1 MEQEKQMSP
10 VTQALI
16 PPFGGNILSSQMHSF
31 AEAFNSRILNGAGD
45 SHWRIPYYIFSAY
58 FRKPRI
64 DDGSFYTPE
73 SEFFDFYQF
82 VSPESNDTWPPADPQ
97 TPEGANLQSN
107 FLNRF
112 IFGMTFSK
120 KDPQDGAWIYE
131 REDVRVQKS
140 QEFFLNNDAVSF
152 RGKTFFGFTSL
163 GTDNGTGAEYTAF
176 GLANEIHH
184 PGYISGNSINPS
196 GKSYGGFYG
205 SNALIINKN
214 GCGTEGFKDY
224 PLSLSSLVPIHQYI
238 KPGAVKQYKV
248 CDGGT
253 SSTFKGNYSKISS
266 SNHNNF
272 FVFNYRRNE
281 LDSVEILAKN
291 KWHLTQNQSSIFLG
305 REQKNH
311 IYRLLYNF
319 ITYAKGFDFDW
330 FFSNQYSF
338 APEIGSFIGI
348 NSTYSDAAP
357 QLYNRANL
365 LNTEIKI
372 NQARLELRNIK
383 LSKRRY
389 SFGTFS
395 QAGSLVTIT
404 FTGSEVEGSHSY
416 QVNDWIDVYLTYSGA
431 KVSFPNNNYNRFKI
445 VQVIQNTIQINISGA
460 SSAVSGN
467 YIGGAQIRTFLYVT
481 NGIESKTIDNG
492 AYINI
497 LTPNKPNSNDPYQQ
511 ISGEE
516 DVKTYL
522 KRNDYLQDD
531 ANLSTYLYQR
541 RSVVNGSLMSNQ
553 LAQNEDPNDY
563 GQLVTVPLGFTLQ
576 IFEVLS
582 TNIKKCTILIH
593 FTKIRFAPIN
603 LKFEE
608 YDKKE
613 VVFSQTGEKLSLAI
627 SPNLFL
633 KTDENYICLVR
644 FEIKD
649 IVYFNDDINGGLL
662 VSPIFLFSYM
672 PKIEDAYSL
681 LRACAYYGL
690 KDADFNNV
698 SHPFKIL
705 NKDSPGAVYF
715 SDKLK
720 SFGTLGKGD
729 IRGYEHES
737 HGSKNT
743 DLNTNAVFEASRRL
757 SLFTRILSPNNIKA
771 VVGDRTL
778 KFDRFARQSGYL
790 PKFKVS
796 EVLASETKFFVLNK
810 DISVLQN
817 DPTNVYMDWWNVNL
831 PLFKNLF
838 LDFYSSSMLPLPTDD
853 VDMIHPYYSGFDIY
867 AYSGKNEGKLYKV
880 DAEIIE
886 RIRAQGLSSS
896 PINASTVKFNPG
908 AFLVNYDCLVK
919 DLDADDDITKPFY
932 WYRAGNSK
940 YIYFQFEDK
949 YGEKYFRFNGE
960 NKIYQVRRFD
970 NFTIGAN
977 SEAAGKFYQTLDL
990 DAEGYA
996 EITGDLGGDRDP
1008 GKINPGIAIFS
1019 FTRLP
1024 KVIGSDFYDALSVRR
1039 FYFIDKKDAVITT
1052 EGSGGWRYNYK
1063 VFLAIFDNKLTE
1075 FANTNEY
1082 KKSDFSSYK
1091 LRLNEPIFTE
1101 ELLEELSGADQ
1112 ILFTLELNGGSDHTL
1127 SKLNNNLYENYHNN
1141 DLILSKEALIYKKG
1155 NSNPYIPFDLN
1166 SKDDYNKYLAGY
1178 KILVSHF
1185 LNYDEVA
1192 KQKHLFSVDY
1202 DNRRETFRMS
1212 VLLSDGVNE
1221 KVLFSGPIGSEVKL
1235 PNWDD
1240 TWHSSVEFKFY
1251 FNVNVRRKTSIQ
1263 GLAPTEV
1270 VNVPIYLSIINS
1282 IPSEVNPGV
1291 VPLIRSGS
1299 VQVKRTGSLLDPS
1312 KGSPEKRDIFQGIAP
1327 DLETVPSGFL
1337 LQNREYA
1344 VSGSG
1349 SIVHKG
1355 VTYQATLGG
1364 TKFFAASSDYAMNG
1378 TPIVTPTNGI
1388 MEVAFSS
1395 SFTNEWCF
1403 WMNFLPFSPFNS
1415 SIFKREVY
1423 GDTNSPFIDRC
1434 HVNSEML
1441 PKSAENNHINLG
1453 QQRAYAP
1460 TAPPSYRYLPLIL
1473 PNYKGYVSQNLA
1485 VSSLSDGSNVQQNGR
1500 QLQEKFYTS
1509 CEAFKKPYK
1518 IKKAYIDLSDT
1529 QHVYIELDRKIDG
1542 YDAYSTD
1549 SAVSGETARS
1559 DYNGL
1564 KDWLSLTYPA
1574 RFRIGDASITN
1585 ENGLFQATSVTS
1597 NQYLGS
1603 YYPRFFFVKLIP
1615 KPFFDNNIIQNDS
1628 DSPCFHEMIKQ
1639 GELYLEAMREGFT
1652 ANPSDNLIGKNSKC
1666 EDLNGHLTIP
1676 DLKYDQL
1683 FMNATT
1689 ILGVGTSLVGT
1700 FGNKYPSLLPSS
1712 INFNLRVK
1720 GIIQGYQF
1728 GTSSV
1733 KRLDNPVGFG
1743 SVPNVG
1749 MYRESYA
1756 YISKAI
1762 NYLLY
1767 FRVPV
1772 PLDYESTLSIYQRD
1786 EYAPDDFVLSP
1797 GDAQAMFSPTPGPT
1811 SLASLKGFQNSAP
1824 NVYPISIA
1832 FTIGPT
1838 SLRRTDGALE
1848 GIGAGQGYVIG
1859 ATNQN
1864 QEGTYIGDIR
1874 LKKFYSEC
1882 DLKIVGVDVKL
1893 KETAY
1898 AGVSHLIP
1906 TNMSSYASVYS
1917 SQEVKRGEQAKVGDK
1932 YWFFNEAVE
1941 NGKIINTFY
1950 EIDQPNCIPGVN
1962 TKLIPPPLLSGPLF
1976 YNYKN
1981 DLGRPNQP
1989 NLFGFKEASF
1999 CRSSIGMTLF
2009 DTGFQIIKLQTESPQ
2024 VIIN

>member
-1 MEQEKQMSP
+1 MEQGKEEKKMHP

-82 VSPESNDTWPPADPQ
+82 VSPESRDTWPPAEPQ

-184 PGYISGNSINPS
+184 PGYISGNSVNPS

-205 SNALIINKN
+205 SKALIINKN

-224 PLSLSSLVPIHQYI
+224 PLSSSSLVPIHQYI
-238 KPGAVKQYKV
+238 KPGAVREFKV

-253 SSTFKGNYSKISS
+253 SLTFNGNYSKISS

-281 LDSVEILAKN
+281 LDSVDIFAKN

-389 SFGTFS
+389 LFGTFS
-395 QAGSLVTIT
+395 QAGFLVTIT
-404 FTGSEVEGSHSY
+404 FTGSEVEEQHSY
-416 QVNDWIDVYLTYSGA
+416 QVDDWIDVYLTYSGA

-460 SSAVSGN
+460 SNAVSGN
-467 YIGGAQIRTFLYVT
+467 YFGGAQIRTFLYVT
-481 NGIESKTIDNG
+481 NGIESKTIDND
-492 AYINI
+492 AYIKI
-497 LTPNKPNSNDPYQQ
+497 LTPNKPNANDPYQQ

-516 DVKTYL
+516 NIKTYL

-531 ANLSTYLYQR
+531 VNLLTYLYQR
-541 RSVVNGSLMSNQ
+541 RSVINGSLMSNQ
-553 LAQNEDPNDY
+553 LAQNEDPNDH

-576 IFEVLS
+576 SFEVTS
-582 TNIKKCTILIH
+582 TNIKKCNIFIH
-593 FTKIRFAPIN
+593 FTKIRTAPIN

-608 YDKKE
+608 YDAKE
-613 VVFSQTGEKLSLAI
+613 AVFSQTAEKLVLAI

-649 IVYFNDDINGGLL
+649 IIYFNEGVNGGLL
-662 VSPIFLFSYM
+662 LSPIFLFSYQ

-720 SFGTLGKGD
+720 SSGTLGKGD
-729 IRGYEHES
+729 IRRYDEFHAAG
-737 HGSKNT
+737 NT

-771 VVGDRTL
+771 VIGDRTL
-778 KFDRFARQSGYL
+778 KFDRFARQSGFL
-790 PKFKVS
+790 PKFKAS
-796 EVLASETKFFVLNK
+796 EFLGSETKFFVLNK
-810 DISVLQN
+810 DSSVLQN
-817 DPTNVYMDWWNVNL
+817 DPNNVYMPWWETNL
-831 PLFKNLF
+831 PLFHTLF
-838 LDFYSSSMLPLPTDD
+838 PGFYSNSMLPEPTDD
-853 VDMIHPYYSGFDIY
+853 AEILHPYYSGFDIY
-867 AYSGKNEGKLYKV
+867 AYSGNKENKLYKV

-886 RIRAQGLSSS
+886 TIRAQGLSATVNS
-896 PINASTVKFNPG
+896 NTVKFDSG

-919 DLDADDDITKPFY
+919 DLTIDDDITKPFY
-932 WYRAGNSK
+932 WYRQGSPK

-949 YGEKYFRFNGE
+949 YGEKYSRFDAGG
-960 NKIYQVRRFD
+960 NKIYQARRFD

-977 SEAAGKFYQTLDL
+977 SEAAGTFYQDLDL
-990 DAEGYA
+990 DAEGYV
-996 EITGDLGGDRDP
+996 EITVEDRGV
-1008 GKINPGIAIFS
+1008 GKINPGIVIFS

-1024 KVIGSDFYDALSVRR
+1024 KIIGSDFNDALSIRR
-1039 FYFIDKKDAVITT
+1039 FYFIDKKDALITT

-1063 VFLAIFDNKLTE
+1063 VFLAIFNNTLTE
-1075 FANTNEY
+1075 FANNNEY
-1082 KKSDFSSYK
+1082 KKADFSSYK
-1091 LRLNEPIFTE
+1091 LRLDEPILKE
-1101 ELLEELSGADQ
+1101 NSYGANQ
-1112 ILFTLELNGGSDHTL
+1112 ILFTLGLNDDPDHTL
-1127 SKLNNNLYENYHNN
+1127 SKLNNKLYESYHENG
-1141 DLILSKEALIYKKG
+1141 LILSDGVLVYNKNNL
-1155 NSNPYIPFDLN
+1155 NPYTPFNLD

-1185 LNYDEVA
+1185 LNYDEVS
-1192 KQKHLFSVDY
+1192 KQKHLFSADFE
-1202 DNRRETFRMS
+1202 NRKENFRMS
-1212 VLLSDGVNE
+1212 VRLSDGVNE
-1221 KVLFSGPIGSEVKL
+1221 KVLFSGPIGSEVRL

-1240 TWHSSVEFKFY
+1240 AWHSSVEFKFY
-1251 FNVNVRRKTSIQ
+1251 FDVDVRRKTSIQ

-1282 IPSEVNPGV
+1282 IPSETNPGV

-1299 VQVKRTGSLLDPS
+1299 VQVKRTGNLLDPS

-1337 LQNREYA
+1337 LKNREYA

-1364 TKFFAASSDYAMNG
+1364 TKFFAANSDYAMSG

-1441 PKSAENNHINLG
+1441 PKSAENSHINLG

-1473 PNYKGYVSQNLA
+1473 PNYQGYVSQNVA
-1485 VSSLSDGSNVQQNGR
+1485 VPLLSDKSNSDSIGR
-1500 QLQEKFYTS
+1500 QLQEKFYAS

-1542 YDAYSTD
+1542 YDAYSTE
-1549 SAVSGETARS
+1549 SAVSGETART

-1564 KDWLSLTYPA
+1564 KDWLSALSPA

-1585 ENGLFQATSVTS
+1585 ESGLFQATSVTS

-1652 ANPSDNLIGKNSKC
+1652 ANPSDSLIGKNTKC

-1712 INFNLRVK
+1712 INFNLRAK

-1728 GTSSV
+1728 GTSSA

-1772 PLDYESTLSIYQRD
+1772 PLDYESTLTYYLRD
-1786 EYAPDDFVLSP
+1786 QSAPDDFSLSP

-1811 SLASLKGFQNSAP
+1811 SVADIKNFQDSAP
-1824 NVYPISIA
+1824 GVYPISIS
-1832 FTIGPT
+1832 FTVGPT
-1838 SLRRTDGALE
+1838 SLRNTNGSL
-1848 GIGAGQGYVIG
+1848 GGVSAGQGYSIFSD
-1859 ATNQN
+1859 TRSQD
-1864 QEGTYIGDIR
+1864 GTYQGNIR
-1874 LKKFYSEC
+1874 LAKSYTEC
-1882 DLKIVGVDVKL
+1882 DFKIVGVDVKL
-1893 KETAY
+1893 KDVAY
-1898 AGVSHLIP
+1898 AGVSHLLP
-1906 TNMSSYASVYS
+1906 TNMSSYAT
-1917 SQEVKRGEQAKVGDK
+1917 SQKVQEGEAEKQAKVGDK
-1932 YWFFNEAVE
+1932 YWYSNEVVQ
-1941 NGKIINTFY
+1941 NGKIIEGAY
-1950 EIDQPNCIPGVN
+1950 EVEQPNCIPGVN
-1962 TKLIPPPLLSGPLF
+1962 TKLIPPPLLPGPLF

-1981 DLGRPNQP
+1981 DLTRPNSGG
-1989 NLFGFKEASF
+1989 LLGYKESSDA
-1999 CRSSIGMTLF
+1999 RSSIGMTLF
-2009 DTGFQIIKLQTESPQ
+2009 ETGFQIIKLQTESPQ